1 MPSTGR
7 PSSACPRAGAPALQ
21 TAVDMPDDLDLNICI
36 AWESA
41 MEAFIIRKNL
51 ELLERRLAEA
61 KTDAERETI
70 GKLLVEER
78 AKAIAASISRR
89 KIDDA

>member
-1 MPSTGR
+1 
-7 PSSACPRAGAPALQ
+7 
-21 TAVDMPDDLDLNICI
+21 
-36 AWESA
+36 

-51 ELLERRLAEA
+51 ELLEQRLVEA

-70 GKLLVEER
+70 ERLLAEER
-78 AKAIAASISRR
+78 AKAIAASRARR

>member
-1 MPSTGR
+1 
-7 PSSACPRAGAPALQ
+7 
-21 TAVDMPDDLDLNICI
+21 
-36 AWESA
+36 

-89 KIDDA
+89 KTDDA